1 MVTTPGEG
9 TGSLEKALDLLD
21 AIGAAPEGLGQSE
34 LAELLGLPRT
44 TVYRL
49 LATLVARGLLRRD
62 PLRKVYCLGFR
73 CFEMARQAYAMPD
86 LVAAAAMELR
96 LLRDLTGE
104 TTYLA
109 ALDGREVISLERCD
123 GAHSRRSAA
132 ALGERKPVHCTSQGK
147 AILSAMPDEAR
158 ERFVRDATLKAMTPL
173 TITDRRRLHA
183 ELRITR
189 SRGYA
194 IDDEEIV
201 LGVRCVGAPVVDGS
215 GQVRGAIS
223 VAGPAYRLTRE
234 RLELLGPEVA
244 EAARRVGA
252 QLPALGPDTTPG
264 TEAAVMAVPGPWAFR
279 GAHPLWSA
287 DGSRLWWADTLAP
300 SVRLYANGEDREIAM
315 LESPI
320 VGLVRDG
327 DGVIAL
333 HERGAQRIGPDGA
346 STALEGWLA
355 GQPLAICNGDA
366 GAIWAAVGLP
376 EAGAAI
382 GLRRGDGALDVQWR
396 IGEPVQCLAWNA
408 GDGCLYAATPAS
420 GAILM
425 MRPGH
430 PAVRRLATLPRGSGR
445 IGGLAFDAQGG
456 VWTALGDGWSVIR
469 IAQDG
474 QLDRVVGLPVP
485 CATDLACV
493 TVSEASATQAMNAM
507 NATNATNATDP
518 GNTFNATNTA
528 NATDGPANP
537 SPPGPR
543 QRLAITTE
551 RQSVS
556 IDALGSA
563 PLSGRL
569 LLLDL

>member
-1 MVTTPGEG
+1 MVSNPGEG

-21 AIGAAPEGLGQSE
+21 AVGAAPAGLGQTE
-34 LAELLGLPRT
+34 LAERLGLPRT

-73 CFEMARQAYAMPD
+73 CFEMARQAHAMPD
-86 LVAAAAMELR
+86 MVAAAAMELR

-132 ALGERKPVHCTSQGK
+132 ALGERKPVYCTSQGK

-158 ERFVRDATLKAMTPL
+158 ERIVREATLKALTPM
-173 TITDRRRLHA
+173 TITDRRRLHT

-201 LGVRCVGAPVVDGS
+201 LGVRCVGAPVVDGA

-252 QLPALGPDTTPG
+252 QLPATGADLAPG
-264 TEAAVMAVPGPWAFR
+264 AAAAEAAVTAVAGPWAFR
-279 GAHPLWSA
+279 GAYPRWSA
-287 DGSRLWWADTLAP
+287 DGARLWWADVLAP
-300 SVRLYANGEDREIAM
+300 SVRLYEDGQDREVAM

-320 VGLVRDG
+320 IGLVADG
-327 DGVIAL
+327 VGVIAL
-333 HERGAQRIGPDGA
+333 HERGAQRIGPDGSSA
-346 STALEGWLA
+346 PLEDWIK
-355 GQPLAICNGDA
+355 GQPLAICNGD
-366 GAIWAAVGLP
+366 GDSVWAAVSLP

-382 GLRRGDGALDVQWR
+382 GTLRADGALDVQWR
-396 IGEPVQCLAWNA
+396 IGEPVGCLAWNA
-408 GDGCLYAATPAS
+408 ADSSLYATTPGS

-425 MRPGH
+425 LRPGQA
-430 PAVRRLATLPRGSGR
+430 AVRRLATLPRGSGR
-445 IGGLAFDAQGG
+445 IGGLAFDGLGG
-456 VWTALGDGWSVIR
+456 VWTALNDGWSVIR

-493 TVSEASATQAMNAM
+493 TLAGS
-507 NATNATNATDP
+507 
-518 GNTFNATNTA
+518 
-528 NATDGPANP
+528 
-537 SPPGPR
+537 R
-543 QRLAITTE
+543 RLAITTE

-556 IDALGSA
+556 MDALGSA